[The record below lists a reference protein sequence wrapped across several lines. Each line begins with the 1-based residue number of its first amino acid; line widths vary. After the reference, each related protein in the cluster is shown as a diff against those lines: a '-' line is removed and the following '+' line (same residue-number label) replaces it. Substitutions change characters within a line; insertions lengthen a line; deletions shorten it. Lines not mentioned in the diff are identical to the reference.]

1 MLDNTCLTKLSLKT
15 RQLSDH
21 TLLTVLWLW
30 VWAGTDTDWRPKTRR
45 RMRRVESDGRCRAQ
59 LSLSPA
65 PASLGQDPGPH
76 WHQSPEHHVTSHSS
90 KHHHSAHYS
99 LARWEPQAIIDTWGA
114 SSRHVRTFTFLK
126 GLPETYI
133 PIPAMKK
140 SCNDTQL
147 WASNDVIR
155 REFFPIFSLPT
166 GCDV

>member
-99 LARWEPQAIIDTWGA
+99 LALVDGKMRTPGYHWHLGGIIKTCQDIHFLERT
-114 SSRHVRTFTFLK
+114 SRNLHTHTSY
-126 GLPETYI
+126 EEIMQWHTI
-133 PIPAMKK
+133 M
-140 SCNDTQL
+140 SQ
-147 WASNDVIR
+147 
-155 REFFPIFSLPT
+155 
-166 GCDV
+166 